1 MIENVQL
8 EWKIMKMTKII
19 VTTALFLLIGSVS
32 LAQEGPLTGP
42 LQEDEDAFL
51 LTVYLKHD
59 QTMNISEINALAAQ
73 NRLDE
78 IFPPEGVEIVDHY
91 VFMGIGQVIVLRV
104 PPNRLRMVNIA
115 LEQGAWGAY
124 QTEFYVTYDLA
135 AARIYQQESGQ

>member
-1 MIENVQL
+1 M
-8 EWKIMKMTKII
+8 KITKII
-19 VTTALFLLIGSVS
+19 VTALLTILIGSVGV
-32 LAQEGPLTGP
+32 AQEGPLTGP
-42 LQEDEDAFL
+42 LLENEEAFL

-59 QTMNISEINALAAQ
+59 QTMNISEINELAAQ
-73 NRLDE
+73 NRLNE

-104 PPNRLRMVNIA
+104 PPNRLRMLNIA
-115 LEQGAWGAY
+115 LERGAWGAY

>member
-1 MIENVQL
+1 MNN
-8 EWKIMKMTKII
+8 TRTI
-19 VTTALFLLIGSVS
+19 VIAALGLLLGSVS

-42 LQEDEDAFL
+42 LLENEEAFL

-59 QTMNISEINALAAQ
+59 QTMNISEINELAAQ
-73 NRLDE
+73 NRLNE

-104 PPNRLRMVNIA
+104 PPNRLRMLNIA
-115 LEQGAWGAY
+115 LERGAWGAY

>member
-1 MIENVQL
+1 
-8 EWKIMKMTKII
+8 MKMTKII
-19 VTTALFLLIGSVS
+19 ATTALTMLIGSVS

-42 LQEDEDAFL
+42 LLENEDAFL

-59 QTMNISEINALAAQ
+59 QTMNISEINELAAQ
-73 NRLDE
+73 NRLSE

-104 PPNRLRMVNIA
+104 PPNRLRMLNIA
-115 LEQGAWGAY
+115 LERGAWGAY

>member
-1 MIENVQL
+1 
-8 EWKIMKMTKII
+8 
-19 VTTALFLLIGSVS
+19 
-32 LAQEGPLTGP
+32 
-42 LQEDEDAFL
+42 
-51 LTVYLKHD
+51 
-59 QTMNISEINALAAQ
+59 MNISEINELAAR
-73 NRLDE
+73 NRLNE

>member
-1 MIENVQL
+1 
-8 EWKIMKMTKII
+8 MKMTKLIATM
-19 VTTALFLLIGSVS
+19 VLTMLIGSIG
-32 LAQEGPLTGP
+32 LAQEGPLTAP
-42 LQEDEDAFL
+42 LLEDEDAIL

-59 QTMNISEINALAAQ
+59 QTMNISEINARAEQ
-73 NRLDE
+73 NRLNE

-115 LEQGAWGAY
+115 LERGAWGAY

>member
-1 MIENVQL
+1 M
-8 EWKIMKMTKII
+8 MKMTRIMA
-19 VTTALFLLIGSVS
+19 TAALTMLLGSVS
-32 LAQEGPLTGP
+32 LAQEGPLTAP
-42 LQEDEDAFL
+42 LLEDEDAFL
-51 LTVYLKHD
+51 LTVFLKHD
-59 QTMNISEINALAAQ
+59 QTMNISEINELAAQ

-91 VFMGIGQVIVLRV
+91 VFMGVGQVIVLRV

-115 LEQGAWGAY
+115 LERGAWGAY

>member
-1 MIENVQL
+1 MN
-8 EWKIMKMTKII
+8 KTRTI
-19 VTTALFLLIGSVS
+19 VIAALGVLLGSIS

-42 LQEDEDAFL
+42 LLENDEAFL

-59 QTMNISEINALAAQ
+59 QTMNISEINELAAQ
-73 NRLDE
+73 NRLNE

-104 PPNRLRMVNIA
+104 PPNRLRMLNIA
-115 LEQGAWGAY
+115 LERGAWGAY

>member
-1 MIENVQL
+1 
-8 EWKIMKMTKII
+8 MKMTTII
-19 VTTALFLLIGSVS
+19 ATTALTMLIGSVS

-42 LQEDEDAFL
+42 LLENEDAFL

-59 QTMNISEINALAAQ
+59 QTMNVSEINELAAQ
-73 NRLDE
+73 NRLNE

-104 PPNRLRMVNIA
+104 PPNRLRMLNIA
-115 LEQGAWGAY
+115 LERGAWGAY
-124 QTEFYVTYDLA
+124 QTEFYITYDLA

>member
-1 MIENVQL
+1 MNR
-8 EWKIMKMTKII
+8 TRTI
-19 VTTALFLLIGSVS
+19 VIAALGLLLGSVS

-42 LQEDEDAFL
+42 LLENEEAFL

-59 QTMNISEINALAAQ
+59 QTMNISEINELAAQ
-73 NRLDE
+73 NRLNE

-104 PPNRLRMVNIA
+104 PPNRLRMLNIA
-115 LEQGAWGAY
+115 LERGAWGAY

>member
-1 MIENVQL
+1 
-8 EWKIMKMTKII
+8 MKMTKII
-19 VTTALFLLIGSVS
+19 ATTALTLLIGSVS

-42 LQEDEDAFL
+42 LLENEDAFL

-59 QTMNISEINALAAQ
+59 QTMNISEINELAAQ
-73 NRLDE
+73 NRLNE

-104 PPNRLRMVNIA
+104 PPNRLRMLNIA
-115 LEQGAWGAY
+115 LERGAWGAY

-135 AARIYQQESGQ
+135 AARIYQEESGQ

>member
-1 MIENVQL
+1 
-8 EWKIMKMTKII
+8 MKMTKRIA
-19 VTTALFLLIGSVS
+19 ALALALLIGPVG
-32 LAQEGPLTGP
+32 LAQDGPLTGP
-42 LQEDEDAFL
+42 LLEDEDAFL

-59 QTMNISEINALAAQ
+59 QTMNISEINEIAAR

-78 IFPPEGVEIVDHY
+78 IFPPEGVEIVGHY
-91 VFMGIGQVIVLRV
+91 VFMGIGQVIILRV

>member
-1 MIENVQL
+1 
-8 EWKIMKMTKII
+8 MKMTKLI
-19 VTTALFLLIGSVS
+19 VAIALTMMIGSVS
-32 LAQEGPLTGP
+32 LAQDDPLTGP
-42 LQEDEDAFL
+42 LLEDEGAFL

-59 QTMNISEINALAAQ
+59 QTMNISEINEVAAR

-91 VFMGIGQVIVLRV
+91 VFMGLGQVIVLRV

-135 AARIYQQESGQ
+135 AARIYQQESEQ

>member
-1 MIENVQL
+1 MMN
-8 EWKIMKMTKII
+8 MTRI
-19 VTTALFLLIGSVS
+19 VATAALTLLLGSVS
-32 LAQEGPLTGP
+32 LAQEGPLTAP
-42 LQEDEDAFL
+42 LLEDEEAFL
-51 LTVYLKHD
+51 LTVFLKHD
-59 QTMNISEINALAAQ
+59 QTMNVSEINELAAR

-115 LEQGAWGAY
+115 LERGAWGAY

-135 AARIYQQESGQ
+135 AARIYQRESGQ